1 MTRTKDQLS
10 PVVNKQFDTV
20 VHLFATN
27 DMVSLHNKRMLKELN
42 HPIAI
47 SRATTTTSKT
57 VVDADNKQLEKQVL
71 LSPGQRIMLTTNIW
85 TQTRLVNG
93 ALGKIIEI
101 IYSSDSMPPDIP
113 MYIMVKFDNYSGPQ
127 WHPNDPKLVPI
138 TPVSLGNLRQLP
150 IKMAWAVTI
159 HKAQGLTLQK
169 ATINI
174 GATERQGLTFTVV
187 SRVKC
192 LEDLQIDQAFSYDWY
207 AKMENN
213 PYTVLRKKE
222 EAQLQQLS
230 R

>member
-1 MTRTKDQLS
+1 M
-10 PVVNKQFDTV
+10 NKQFDTT
-20 VHLFATN
+20 VHLFATS

-42 HPIAI
+42 NPIAI
-47 SRATTTTSKT
+47 SRATTTTSKIAID
-57 VVDADNKQLEKQVL
+57 VDNEQLEKQVL

-85 TQTRLVNG
+85 TQTGLVNG

-101 IYSSDSMPPDIP
+101 IYRSDSKPPDIP
-113 MYIMVKFDNYSGPQ
+113 MYIMVKFDNYSGSQ

-138 TPVSLGNLRQLP
+138 TPISLGNLRQLP
-150 IKMAWAVTI
+150 IKMAWAMTI
-159 HKAQGLTLQK
+159 HKAQGLKLQK

-174 GATERQGLTFTVV
+174 GATKRQGLTFTTV

-192 LEDLQIDQAFSYDWY
+192 LEDVRIDQAFSYERY

-222 EAQLQQLS
+222 EARLQQVS